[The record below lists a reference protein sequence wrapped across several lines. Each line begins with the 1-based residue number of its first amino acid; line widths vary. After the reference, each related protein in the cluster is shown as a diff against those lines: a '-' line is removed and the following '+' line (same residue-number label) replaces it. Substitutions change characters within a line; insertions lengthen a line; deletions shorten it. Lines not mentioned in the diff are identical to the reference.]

1 MTEYTD
7 FTAAEKLLAPYAM
20 RASETRGRRYP
31 EKEHALRSPF
41 QRDRDRIVHCRSFRR
56 LMYKTQVFVTHE
68 GDYFRTRLTHTLEVS
83 QISRTVA
90 RILGLNEDLVETV
103 ALAHDLGHTPFG
115 HSGEE
120 TLNEL
125 MADHGGFE
133 HNRHGLR
140 VVEVLERRYPDFPG
154 LNLTYEVRESM
165 AKHTTRHD
173 QPVIEAF
180 ADELMPPLEGQIV
193 ELADSIAYDSHDL
206 DDAVRA
212 GVVDAAQMET
222 LAAWRTALDAAR
234 QRYKG
239 LEGEDLHT
247 QAIRF
252 LIDRVVRDLVAT
264 TQANLDKHAIE
275 TVDDVRHAP
284 ARLVAFSEPLK
295 EELTELEAFLM
306 EKVYRN
312 WRVMRMT
319 NKAKQEIRELFEV
332 HIAEPALL
340 PPAAARRLMEDGP
353 HRTVCDHIAGMTD
366 RYAQDEYRKIFFP
379 TERA

>member
-1 MTEYTD
+1 
-7 FTAAEKLLAPYAM
+7 
-20 RASETRGRRYP
+20 
-31 EKEHALRSPF
+31 
-41 QRDRDRIVHCRSFRR
+41 
-56 LMYKTQVFVTHE
+56 
-68 GDYFRTRLTHTLEVS
+68 
-83 QISRTVA
+83 
-90 RILGLNEDLVETV
+90 
-103 ALAHDLGHTPFG
+103 
-115 HSGEE
+115 
-120 TLNEL
+120 
-125 MADHGGFE
+125 
-133 HNRHGLR
+133 
-140 VVEVLERRYPDFPG
+140 
-154 LNLTYEVRESM
+154 
-165 AKHTTRHD
+165 
-173 QPVIEAF
+173 
-180 ADELMPPLEGQIV
+180 
-193 ELADSIAYDSHDL
+193 
-206 DDAVRA
+206 
-212 GVVDAAQMET
+212 MET

-234 QRYKG
+234 ERYKG

-284 ARLVAFSEPLK
+284 ARLVAFSEPLQ

-353 HRTVCDHIAGMTD
+353 HRAVCDYIAGMTD